1 VGFILFCALSP
12 REVSANII
20 TEGRRWI
27 VVVERLGI
35 EMEVALRVVGCAFI
49 SARSRWKAVVNIP
62 PTSPWIDAA
71 AHCSPDAPRRRK
83 LKHVSAAALRDAHG
97 LPLSRQNTYGTQR
110 EIRGIPGAQ
119 INRIQTYSRV
129 SRTLGRSFQT
139 NFFVQTYVASVNLI
153 NCCEMARSR
162 DPYFISAICHHVSRI
177 FYAAT
182 CCIQN
187 NVLSLSLC
195 FPFSFFA
202 PAPVIIYVK
211 VQGLT

>member
-1 VGFILFCALSP
+1 MQP
-12 REVSANII
+12 RIVRPM
-20 TEGRRWI
+20 RRAAENWSTF
-27 VVVERLGI
+27 RLQRYV
-35 EMEVALRVVGCAFI
+35 M
-49 SARSRWKAVVNIP
+49 
-62 PTSPWIDAA
+62 PTDCRFLVRI
-71 AHCSPDAPRRRK
+71 H
-83 LKHVSAAALRDAHG
+83 
-97 LPLSRQNTYGTQR
+97 GTQR